1 MKKKPRYP
9 CLHMYSALCWYFRH
23 TPEGVTASQFMK
35 HKILFTF
42 WSSLR
47 SLVRET
53 IIFCTL
59 CNYQSTRLIVNL
71 NHDDT
76 TVVSCYIVRVNIDI
90 ISFYVSFS
98 RFCKMTCLYVSENL
112 AYLNTVQSDQYI
124 VCKWRWM
131 QTVYCQ
137 HEIVFFI
144 IWIAVFIFFWKYV
157 DMTNAICTIHH
168 QQFLCVP
175 CYVLKIDYFLYLLN

>member
-1 MKKKPRYP
+1 
-9 CLHMYSALCWYFRH
+9 
-23 TPEGVTASQFMK
+23 MK
-35 HKILFTF
+35 HTILFTF

-47 SLVRET
+47 SLVREK
-53 IIFCTL
+53 IIFYTL
-59 CNYQSTRLIVNL
+59 CNYQSTRLIVNM
-71 NHDDT
+71 NHDDIT
-76 TVVSCYIVRVNIDI
+76 IVVSSYIVRVNIYI
-90 ISFYVSFS
+90 IFFSVSFS

-124 VCKWRWM
+124 VYKWRWM

-157 DMTNAICTIHH
+157 DMTNAICTIYH

-175 CYVLKIDYFLYLLN
+175 CYVLKIDYFLYLLKLSQMTKHNIQFVCTTFCVNRNNDIQK